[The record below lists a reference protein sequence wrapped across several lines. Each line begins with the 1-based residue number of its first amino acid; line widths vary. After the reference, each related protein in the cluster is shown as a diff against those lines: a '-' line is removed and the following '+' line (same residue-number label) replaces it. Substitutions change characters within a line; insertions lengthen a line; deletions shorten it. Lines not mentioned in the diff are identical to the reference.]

1 MKWVVKGV
9 QPLDGYTLETE
20 HRADDGNNALGS
32 TALRRAPGHMKDRA
46 QTAASQRAEPGPSD
60 WLTTLPH
67 LQGNSLFLSSCC
79 LVVKSCP
86 ILCNPM
92 DCSHQAPLSMRFHW
106 QE

>member
-9 QPLDGYTLETE
+9 QPLDGYTLEIE
-20 HRADDGNNALGS
+20 HKADDENNTLGS
-32 TALRRAPGHMKDRA
+32 TPLRRAPGHMKNRA

-79 LVVKSCP
+79 LVIKSCP
-86 ILCNPM
+86 ILLLP
-92 DCSHQAPLSMRFHW
+92 HEL
-106 QE
+106 